1 MFPSPGYDVE
11 LYVGVGGQ
19 WLHLSVLG
27 LAQGNCVMDV
37 VAPGELVVDRDSQ
50 VLKALYFFP
59 NLLFRP
65 RDAWSVGA

>member
-27 LAQGNCVMDV
+27 LAQGNGVMDV
-37 VAPGELVVDRDSQ
+37 VAPGELVVDCDSQ
-50 VLKALYFFP
+50 VL
-59 NLLFRP
+59 N
-65 RDAWSVGA
+65 